1 MVRVLDVATQGAIR
15 NRNGIVPRDFVVISA
30 KDRDDGSAKLHG
42 FWGDADTVVTNV
54 ISGEDGSTVSRT
66 FQGDGA
72 IVSCDPIPMR
82 IGLEVRTVQL
92 VLSPLHAGVEALV
105 RTDDPRF
112 AKVEIY
118 RGLLDPESMQLVA
131 APRIRFLGRING
143 APIET
148 GAAGSESRVTL
159 RLVSHTRELTR
170 TNPAKKSDETQ
181 RKRSGDRFRR
191 YTGVAGEWPI
201 WWGEESDSG
210 SNGGG
215 GGRK

>member
-15 NRNGIVPRDFVVISA
+15 SRNAIVPRNFVVITA
-30 KDRDDGSAKLHG
+30 KDRGDGSSKLHG
-42 FWGDADTVVTNV
+42 FWDDADDVVTNV

-66 FQGDGA
+66 FRGDGA

-92 VLSPLHAGVEALV
+92 ALSPLHAGVQALV

-112 AKVEIY
+112 ATVEIY
-118 RGLLDPESMQLVA
+118 RGLLDPASMLLVA
-131 APRIRFLGRING
+131 PPRIRFLGRING

-148 GAAGSESRVTL
+148 GAAGGESTATL
-159 RLVSHTRELTR
+159 KLVSHTRELTR
-170 TNPAKKSDETQ
+170 TSPAKKSDETQ
-181 RKRSGDRFRR
+181 RLRSGDRFRR

-201 WWGEESDSG
+201 WWGEEKSD
-210 SNGGG
+210 
-215 GGRK
+215 